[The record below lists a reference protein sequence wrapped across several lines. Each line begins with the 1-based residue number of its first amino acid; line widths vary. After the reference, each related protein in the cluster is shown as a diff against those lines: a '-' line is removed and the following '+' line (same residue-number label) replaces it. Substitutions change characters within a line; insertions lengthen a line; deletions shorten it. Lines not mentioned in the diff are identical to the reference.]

1 MLKNYFITALRNLS
15 RNRSFTII
23 NVFGLAL
30 GISAALVLFKIVL
43 FEKSFDTY
51 LTHYDR
57 LYRFTKKVVSPN
69 SVELEGG
76 MQNPF
81 AEAFKNDYPDLGI
94 PVRTFYIG
102 ENQLSVQN
110 VTGDWSHF
118 EQRDGIAFVDADFF
132 KLFDYEWRVG
142 DSETALSK
150 PNSAVISESL
160 AEKYFGVTDGGY
172 DRVLGKEMKLN
183 NELTFFISGV
193 VSDPPKNASL
203 PFKLMIEYES
213 VEAIFDFYQPDS
225 WTSTSSNAHV
235 YFLANENV
243 TGDQIRSVLPEMA
256 EKYMPEGENETIFQ
270 LQALAD
276 MHFQPEYNTYGNIAK
291 SKDFLTGPIAIGIF
305 LILTACINFVNLST
319 ALAVKR
325 SKEVGIRK
333 VLGGVRNQLVLQFLG
348 ETFLITILAMLFSMG
363 VAELVMTNM
372 EDLAQVQFVF
382 RPA

>member
-132 KLFDYEWRVG
+132 KLFE
-142 DSETALSK
+142 
-150 PNSAVISESL
+150 
-160 AEKYFGVTDGGY
+160 
-172 DRVLGKEMKLN
+172 
-183 NELTFFISGV
+183 
-193 VSDPPKNASL
+193 
-203 PFKLMIEYES
+203 
-213 VEAIFDFYQPDS
+213 
-225 WTSTSSNAHV
+225 
-235 YFLANENV
+235 
-243 TGDQIRSVLPEMA
+243 
-256 EKYMPEGENETIFQ
+256 
-270 LQALAD
+270 
-276 MHFQPEYNTYGNIAK
+276 
-291 SKDFLTGPIAIGIF
+291 
-305 LILTACINFVNLST
+305 
-319 ALAVKR
+319 
-325 SKEVGIRK
+325 
-333 VLGGVRNQLVLQFLG
+333 
-348 ETFLITILAMLFSMG
+348 
-363 VAELVMTNM
+363 
-372 EDLAQVQFVF
+372 
-382 RPA
+382 